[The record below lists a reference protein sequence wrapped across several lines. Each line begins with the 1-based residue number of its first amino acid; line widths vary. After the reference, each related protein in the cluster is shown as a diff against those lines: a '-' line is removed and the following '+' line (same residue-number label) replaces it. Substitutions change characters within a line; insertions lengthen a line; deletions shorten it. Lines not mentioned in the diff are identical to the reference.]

1 MITCSKLYVT
11 KIKYSQCQ
19 RTKDKT
25 KKFVNVCAKT
35 EFNPLYTPPPFN

>member
-25 KKFVNVCAKT
+25 KTSVNFAVILCKCVCK
-35 EFNPLYTPPPFN
+35 NGI